1 MEFLLYFF
9 ALIAIAALLRGVL
22 VNHREPLDTT
32 PEQVLLDADAMC
44 RYGHHKQALELLS
57 LYCQHFPDN
66 QLLNEKRIAVIE
78 AMKKPLKP
86 SPSGV
91 ATNK

>member
-9 ALIAIAALLRGVL
+9 ALIAIAALLRALL

-32 PEQVLLDADAMC
+32 PEQVLLDVDAMC

-57 LYCQHFPDN
+57 LYCQRFPEN
-66 QLLNEKRIAVIE
+66 Q
-78 AMKKPLKP
+78 PLKKKMLAVMNAMEK

-91 ATNK
+91 TAK